1 MGAFAPAKLDLA
13 REAVARVL
21 EAAPDAMV
29 VMGSDGR
36 IVRVNTQAER
46 LFGYSEGDL
55 LGQKPDLLIPQHLK
69 RRDLKQRA
77 RHVAHFRL
85 HPVGHGL
92 EVLAR
97 RRDGTE
103 FPAEIDVSFL
113 EVGSETLVLTAIR
126 DIEPK
131 RAEELY
137 LTAIV
142 QSSDDAIIGK
152 TLDGT
157 IVSWNKGAE
166 KIYGYKAE
174 EVLGH
179 SISVL
184 VPSGRPDEL
193 PGMLKQL
200 RRGQRIENYETT
212 RVHKDGHLID
222 VSLTISP
229 VKDKAGKVVGAS
241 AAGPP
246 LSVPAPPP
254 TRNVGRGP
262 WVWRSLLLM
271 PAPKSARDIT
281 RRRQAEAALRLSE
294 ERFRVALKGAPVV
307 VFSQDLRL
315 RYTWINSPVL
325 AWERQGYLGK
335 TDAEIIGG
343 EEGARLTAIKQEV
356 LRTGKGSRT
365 EVTVTF
371 DDIKHYFALVVEP
384 FRDAGGKLLGL
395 ICSATDITSSKNLI
409 AKLQEALDQVNVLR
423 GLLSICASCKRIRD
437 EHQIWQPLESYI
449 QAHSEAK
456 FSHGVCPDCLR
467 KLYPEYHQ

>member
-1 MGAFAPAKLDLA
+1 MGAFAPAKLD
-13 REAVARVL
+13 RTGEAVARVL
-21 EAAPDAMV
+21 ETPDAMV

-36 IVRVNTQAER
+36 IVGVNTHAEK
-46 LFGYSEGDL
+46 LFGYSQGDL
-55 LGQKPDLLIPQHLK
+55 LGKKPDLLIPQHLK

-113 EVGSETLVLTAIR
+113 EVGSETLVLGTIR

-157 IVSWNKGAE
+157 IVSWNQGAE

-193 PGMLKQL
+193 PGILKQL

-212 RVHKDGHLID
+212 RVHKDGHFIE
-222 VSLTISP
+222 VSVTISP

-241 AAGPP
+241 AA
-246 LSVPAPPP
+246 
-254 TRNVGRGP
+254 
-262 WVWRSLLLM
+262 
-271 PAPKSARDIT
+271 ARDIT
-281 RRRQAEAALRLSE
+281 RRMQAEAALRLSE

-325 AWERQGYLGK
+325 TWERQGYLGK

-356 LRTGKGSRT
+356 LRTGMGSRT

-371 DDIKHYFALVVEP
+371 EDIKHYFDLVVEP

-409 AKLQEALDQVNVLR
+409 AKLQEAIDQVNVLR

-437 EHQIWQPLESYI
+437 EHQIWQPLEGYI